1 MGRRSKRVSAFR
13 ESVDRHRP
21 VEVDAAFDRIEPLRY
36 PFLAA
41 IENSS
46 LPRRVDDN

>member
-1 MGRRSKRVSAFR
+1 VLDQLRSGEGRRS
-13 ESVDRHRP
+13 

-41 IENSS
+41 IESSS
-46 LPRRVDDN
+46 LPRRVDED